1 MKKID
6 LKNKKIDKIISIV
19 FIAILLIALIIFI
32 IIKSGPYNGL
42 LNCTYKNNTNTMN
55 TVLNYNL
62 SFKNKNVTKLETEE
76 IIESDDEELI
86 KTYKESI
93 EELSKKYD
101 GLKYYKTNITN
112 KNNKLIVKT
121 TIEYNK
127 IDMKKYLQIEGDK
140 SYIKNNKLK
149 VKKIKEIYEKN
160 GATCKYK

>member
-1 MKKID
+1 MKKFD

-19 FIAILLIALIIFI
+19 FIAILLIALIIYI

-55 TVLNYNL
+55 TVLNYRL

-76 IIESDDEELI
+76 IIESTDEELI
-86 KTYKESI
+86 KTYKESL

-112 KNNKLIVKT
+112 ENNKLIVKT

-127 IDMKKYLQIEGDK
+127 IDMKKYLQIEGEK

-149 VKKIKEIYEKN
+149 VKKIKEIYENN